1 MKLKNKLISLLVLP
15 VMLLTACGSSE
26 PAKTPEP
33 KDVTAAI
40 IAEVGMDNERY
51 VGKTKDNLAD
61 YYTDLDVS
69 KVESASFYICGSA
82 ASPDEIAV
90 IKMIDS
96 ADVSAAKAAL
106 QTRLDKQIELY
117 STYTPDE
124 MYKLENAKIY
134 TTGNYAILLACAD
147 NDKAKEIADGMF

>member
-1 MKLKNKLISLLVLP
+1 MKLKNKLISLFVLP
-15 VMLLTACGSSE
+15 VMLLTACGESQ

-40 IAEVGMDNERY
+40 LAEIEINSAVE
-51 VGKTKDNLAD
+51 KTKDNIAD

-82 ASPDEIAV
+82 ATPDEIAV
-90 IKMIDS
+90 IKMTDS
-96 ADVSAAKAAL
+96 ADVSAAKASL
-106 QTRLDKQIELY
+106 QNRLDKQIELY

-124 MYKLENAKIY
+124 MYKLEGAKVY